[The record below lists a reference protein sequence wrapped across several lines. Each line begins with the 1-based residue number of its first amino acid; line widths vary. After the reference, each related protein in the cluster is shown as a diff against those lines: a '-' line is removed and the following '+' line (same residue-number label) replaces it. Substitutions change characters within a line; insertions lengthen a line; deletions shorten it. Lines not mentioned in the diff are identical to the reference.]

1 MKIGELFVQLGFEA
15 DTMKLKDFVRS
26 IGDLNMSSIIA
37 TGAWGEFANIT
48 KSLLEGTAGLAQE
61 MRFFAQETGLSAQRM
76 QSWSQLARQ
85 LGLDGDA
92 VAQTLKHLQTSIQQ
106 TKLGNVDQ
114 GLMQAYSLLNIY
126 GKANVDI
133 SQDEFTQ
140 LENIRKGLL
149 NINPEMR
156 RSVTQLAQF
165 TDQMLNFLTMQ
176 EKDWATRDKQPV
188 IRPSDIERMKEM
200 NMEWVKLTQQM
211 TILGNQF
218 AIEISPVIISTTQA
232 LVDLLKE
239 IRSFVNQDLFKKVM
253 GGLETVGNV
262 GLIPG
267 RIGMGLLTGNQKYF
281 QDIMNWGKTPT
292 AVTNNNNVN
301 FNIQGDNPRE
311 IADQVNKSIKEIM
324 SDTHYQ
330 MPAVNY

>member
-26 IGDLNMSSIIA
+26 IGDLNMSSIMA

-48 KSLLEGTAGLAQE
+48 KTLLEGTAGLAQE
-61 MRFFAQETGLSAQRM
+61 MRFFSTETGLSAQRM

-85 LGLDGDA
+85 LGVEGDV

-126 GKANVDI
+126 GKAGVDI
-133 SQDEFTQ
+133 SQDYFTQ

-156 RSVTQLAQF
+156 RTVMQLAGINE
-165 TDQMLNFLTMQ
+165 QMINFLMME
-176 EKDWATRDKQPV
+176 EKDWATRDKQPI
-188 IRPSDIERMKEM
+188 IRPGDIERMKEM

-218 AIEISPVIISTTQA
+218 AVEIAPVIISTTKA
-232 LVDLLKE
+232 LVDLLKD
-239 IRSFVNQDLFKKVM
+239 IRSFVNQDLFKKIM
-253 GGLETVGNV
+253 GGLNTVGQI
-262 GLIPG
+262 GMIPG
-267 RIGMGLLTGNQKYF
+267 RLEMGLLTGNPKYF
-281 QDIMNWGKTPT
+281 QDIMNWGKSPA

-311 IADQVNKSIKEIM
+311 IADQVNKSIKDIL

-330 MPAVNY
+330 LPAVNY

>member
-26 IGDLNMSSIIA
+26 IGDLNMSSIMA

-48 KSLLEGTAGLAQE
+48 KTLLEGTAGLAQE
-61 MRFFAQETGLSAQRM
+61 MRFFSTETGLSAQKM

-85 LGLDGDA
+85 LGIEGDV
-92 VAQTLKHLQTSIQQ
+92 VAQTLKHLQTSKQQ
-106 TKLGNVDQ
+106 TMIGNVDQ
-114 GLMQAYSLLNIY
+114 SLMQAYNLLNIY
-126 GKANVDI
+126 GEAGVDI
-133 SQDEFTQ
+133 SQDYFTQ
-140 LENIRKGLL
+140 LENIRKGLF

-156 RSVTQLAQF
+156 RTITNLAGMS
-165 TDQMLNFLTMQ
+165 DQMIDFLLME

-188 IRPSDIERMKEM
+188 IRTTDIERMKEM

-218 AIEISPVIISTTQA
+218 AVEIAPVIISTTKA

-239 IRSFVNQDLFKKVM
+239 IRSFVNQDLFKKIM
-253 GGLETVGNV
+253 GGLNTVGQI

-267 RIGMGLLTGNQKYF
+267 RLEMGLLTGNPKYF
-281 QDIMNWGKTPT
+281 QDIMNWGKTPA

-311 IADQVNKSIKEIM
+311 IADQVNKSIKDIL

>member
-1 MKIGELFVQLGFEA
+1 MKIGELFIQLGFEA

-37 TGAWGEFANIT
+37 TGAWGEFASIT

-61 MRFFAQETGLSAQRM
+61 MRFFTETTGLSAQRM

-85 LGLDGDA
+85 LGLDGNI

-126 GKANVDI
+126 GKAGIDI
-133 SQDEFTQ
+133 SQEYFTQ

-149 NINPEMR
+149 NLNPEMYITL
-156 RSVTQLAQF
+156 TQLGGLNE
-165 TDQMLNFLTMQ
+165 QMISFLTMQ
-176 EKDWATRDKQPV
+176 EKDWALRDKQPV
-188 IRPSDIERMKEM
+188 IRPADIERMKEM
-200 NMEWVKLTQQM
+200 NMEWVKLTQEM

-218 AIEISPVIISTTQA
+218 AIEIAPVIISTTKA

-239 IRSFVNQDLFKKVM
+239 LKSFVNQDLFKKIM
-253 GGLETVGNV
+253 GGLNTVGQI
-262 GLIPG
+262 GMIPG
-267 RIGMGLLTGNQKYF
+267 RLEMGLITGNPKYF
-281 QDIMNWGKTPT
+281 QDIMNWGKTPA

-311 IADQVNKSIKEIM
+311 IADQVNKSIKEIL